1 MKRVVIFLGLLL
13 PLIPTEAQ
21 DEGTETTFN
30 FGGYI
35 KADFI
40 NSWYQNGDVG
50 ETSPLRDF
58 HLPGQIPVGEIDRNF
73 DLDYHVKESRF
84 NFDVKTQIAG
94 REIHGFIE
102 MDFLMSKSGDE
113 KISNSFNPRLRH
125 AYVEWDRFLV
135 GQTWSTFMIVVIPDE
150 IDFAGVLDGLVF
162 IRQPQLRY
170 KAGNWWFAVEN
181 PETTI
186 TEFQESAA
194 LVTDSEILPDIV
206 ARRNF
211 SGDWGTWSVAAIA
224 RTLHKRDSLTNS
236 SPGFGITTGG
246 KILTGKRDDFRILA
260 TYGHGLGRYLASGFI
275 SGAVRNEDMTLNPI
289 RTLSGYVAFNHFWAE
304 KLSSS
309 FSVAAF
315 HAFQDELIAGPEINQ
330 SSFSASGNLK
340 WDPVPKLRLGVEYKY
355 GYRGLLGGTQGVF
368 HRIQVGIKYVFGY
381 HNSMADEKR

>member
-186 TEFQESAA
+186 TEYRESAA

-246 KILTGKRDDFRILA
+246 KILTGKQDDFRILA

-315 HAFQDELIAGPEINQ
+315 HAFQDDVIAGPEINQ

-381 HNSMADEKR
+381 HNSVADEKR

>member
-125 AYVEWDRFLV
+125 A
-135 GQTWSTFMIVVIPDE
+135 
-150 IDFAGVLDGLVF
+150 
-162 IRQPQLRY
+162 
-170 KAGNWWFAVEN
+170 
-181 PETTI
+181 
-186 TEFQESAA
+186 
-194 LVTDSEILPDIV
+194 
-206 ARRNF
+206 
-211 SGDWGTWSVAAIA
+211 
-224 RTLHKRDSLTNS
+224 
-236 SPGFGITTGG
+236 
-246 KILTGKRDDFRILA
+246 
-260 TYGHGLGRYLASGFI
+260 
-275 SGAVRNEDMTLNPI
+275 
-289 RTLSGYVAFNHFWAE
+289 
-304 KLSSS
+304 
-309 FSVAAF
+309 
-315 HAFQDELIAGPEINQ
+315 
-330 SSFSASGNLK
+330 
-340 WDPVPKLRLGVEYKY
+340 
-355 GYRGLLGGTQGVF
+355 
-368 HRIQVGIKYVFGY
+368 
-381 HNSMADEKR
+381 